1 MSTGSLR
8 IYRPKAIQSEDASVD
23 AGDKSKAGDVE
34 LLREE
39 EKFSRRA
46 VLQLA
51 IIKEA
56 SILIALSDTYVS
68 LYDLDTYT
76 LSERLEKTR
85 GALCFVTTRSIDR
98 DPETSIAS
106 IVSRLAVAVKR
117 KILLWTWQDF
127 ELTGPPEELTL
138 PATVKSLTWA
148 SSTKIVAGMDL
159 GFSLVDLK
167 AQTVSEVNRSTS
179 AGEASGPAGTRFG
192 AVNASGMSY
201 MGMGSWVPKPM
212 AAKLGDEEVLLVK
225 DINSLFIDA
234 DGQPKEK
241 RQVPWIAAP
250 DAIGYSYPYLM
261 ALQPPSKGMLEL
273 RNPDTLSLLQTIPVP
288 NASILHVPQ
297 PNISLAHAGKG
308 FLVASDRCI
317 WQMNAVGYG
326 PQIDQLLTRGRFD
339 EALSL
344 IDLIEDTLLLDK
356 HKRIQRIKKEK
367 ASALFDRRD
376 YRQAMELFS
385 EAPTPPYQVISM
397 YPESIAGSLARIK
410 PPPSSNSV
418 ERETEMPR
426 NLPTPSKRKSGLGTP
441 AGKLHKKANETVSG
455 NATSDDEQT
464 PSDSANQALGMFR
477 SSEMLKK
484 QY

>member
-1 MSTGSLR
+1 M
-8 IYRPKAIQSEDASVD
+8 
-23 AGDKSKAGDVE
+23 E

-39 EKFSRRA
+39 EKFCRRA

-56 SILIALSDTYVS
+56 SILIALSDSYVS

-98 DPETSIAS
+98 EPDTGIAS

-138 PATVKSLTWA
+138 PATVKSLTWT

-167 AQTVSEVNRSTS
+167 AQTVSDINRSTS
-179 AGEASGPAGTRFG
+179 AGEAGGPSGTRFG

-212 AAKLGDEEVLLVK
+212 AAKLGDQEVLLVK

-234 DGQPKEK
+234 EGQPKEK
-241 RQVPWIAAP
+241 RQVPWTAAP
-250 DAIGYSYPYLM
+250 DSIGYSYPYLM
-261 ALQPPSKGMLEL
+261 ALQPPSKGVLEL
-273 RNPDTLSLLQTIPVP
+273 RNPDTLSLLQTIPVS

-317 WQMNAVGYG
+317 WQMDAVGYG
-326 PQIDQLLTRGRFD
+326 PQIDQLLTGGRFD

-344 IDLIEDTLLLDK
+344 INLIENTLLLDK
-356 HKRIQRIKKEK
+356 HKRIQRIKIEK
-367 ASALFDRRD
+367 ASTMFDRRE

-397 YPESIAGSLARIK
+397 YPASIAGTLARTQTLPRSK
-410 PPPSSNSV
+410 SPEPEGEAP
-418 ERETEMPR
+418 RE
-426 NLPTPSKRKSGLGTP
+426 LPTPSKSRNGLGTP
-441 AGKLHKKANETVSG
+441 ASKSRKKPDDPGSVDM
-455 NATSDDEQT
+455 TSDDEQ
-464 PSDSANQALGMFR
+464 PSSDAVNKPLGKLASLAALETKTDVF
-477 SSEMLKK
+477 
-484 QY
+484 